1 MVVNTIQ
8 IERTI
13 KLEMPKQSLLVIS
26 KVVQKPNF
34 DKKHEVNL
42 KDKVYLKTYY
52 HNISSQVQVDETP
65 MKVQVQE
72 LQIVG

>member
-1 MVVNTIQ
+1 
-8 IERTI
+8 
-13 KLEMPKQSLLVIS
+13 MPKQSLLVIS

-65 MKVQVQE
+65 MKVQV
-72 LQIVG
+72 